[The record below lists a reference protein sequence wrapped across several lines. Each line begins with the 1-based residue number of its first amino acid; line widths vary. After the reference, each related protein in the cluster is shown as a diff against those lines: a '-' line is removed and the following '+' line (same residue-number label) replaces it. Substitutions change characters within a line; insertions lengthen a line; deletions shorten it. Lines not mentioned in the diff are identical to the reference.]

1 VDRRGTRDLGE
12 RGVTSAHGIV
22 MNGRLAEA

>member
-1 VDRRGTRDLGE
+1 VDRRGTCSLGQ